1 MRIAATLA
9 FIAATLPAAG
19 AYRLVTL
26 AEGLAHPWC
35 IAFLDDGTMLVT
47 ERDGNLRV
55 LTDDGLKA
63 EPVAGVP
70 PTYVRSQG
78 GLFDVAPHPRFAENR
93 LLYLTYAHGTPD
105 ANATRLA
112 RAHFDGKRLTDVT
125 PIFTVTPMKDTP
137 VHYGGRVLFLP
148 DGTLLLT
155 TGDGFVYRE
164 AAQRLDNLLGKVVRL
179 NDDGSVPSDN
189 PFVGDDDAL
198 DAIFSYGHRN
208 PQGLAFDA
216 GSDAIYLHEHG
227 AQGGD
232 ELNVLEP
239 GANYGW
245 PVATHGLD
253 YTGALITPFKEY
265 PGTVQPLIHWTP
277 SIAPAGMALY
287 DGEAF
292 PEWRGDLFV
301 TSLVFNNV
309 ERLDMEDGEVKA
321 RIPMFQELG
330 ERIRDVRQGPD
341 GHLYILTDS
350 TQGRV
355 VRVEPE

>member
-1 MRIAATLA
+1 
-9 FIAATLPAAG
+9 
-19 AYRLVTL
+19 
-26 AEGLAHPWC
+26 
-35 IAFLDDGTMLVT
+35 MLVT

-55 LTDDGLKA
+55 LMDDGLEA

-112 RAHFDGKRLTDVT
+112 RARFDGKRLTDVT

-137 VHYGGRVLFLP
+137 VHYGGRMLFLP

-189 PFVGDDDAL
+189 PFVGDDDAM

-321 RIPMFQELG
+321 RTPMFQELG

-355 VRVEPE
+355 VRVVPE

>member
-55 LTDDGLKA
+55 LMDDGLEA

-78 GLFDVAPHPRFAENR
+78 GLFDVAPHPGFAENR

-112 RAHFDGKRLTDVT
+112 RARFDGKRLTDVT

-137 VHYGGRVLFLP
+137 VHYGGRMLFLP

-189 PFVGDDDAL
+189 PFVGDDDAM

-321 RIPMFQELG
+321 RTPMFQELG

-355 VRVEPE
+355 VRVAPE

>member
-1 MRIAATLA
+1 MALLVCLATGVVAAGQRYRLDTVADGLA
-9 FIAATLPAAG
+9 F
-19 AYRLVTL
+19 
-26 AEGLAHPWC
+26 PWC
-35 IAFLDDGTMLVT
+35 LAFLPNGAMLVT
-47 ERDGNLRV
+47 ERGGALRIVRDGV
-55 LTDDGLKA
+55 LD
-63 EPVAGVP
+63 PVPIAGVP
-70 PTYVRSQG
+70 PVFVRGQG
-78 GLFDVAPHPRFAENR
+78 GLFDVLPHPRFAANR
-93 LLYLTYAHGTPD
+93 TLYLSYAHGGPEG
-105 ANATRLA
+105 NATRLA
-112 RAHFDGKRLTDVT
+112 RARFDGERLTDLEVLFTAT
-125 PIFTVTPMKDTP
+125 PLKRPP
-137 VHYGGRVLFLP
+137 LHYGGRMLFLP

-216 GSDAIYLHEHG
+216 ASGAIYLHEHG

-253 YTGALITPFKEY
+253 YTGALITPYKEY

-287 DGEAF
+287 NGEAF

-321 RIPMFQELG
+321 RIPMFQELA

-350 TQGRV
+350 PQGRV
-355 VRVEPE
+355 VRVAPE